1 MESRFESSWEHY
13 GTVLA
18 LIRTLTNP
26 HTIMGQALPNT
37 REPIHGA
44 ALTIGE
50 RQIIERKI
58 ERGTSNIRAE
68 ADLNKIRVAYT
79 QQGPFTICM
88 VSTPGSLPAMP
99 GLYTPGT
106 LQVAVGRRSATRTTC
121 TIRTWV
127 AAWPSC
133 AP

>member
-1 MESRFESSWEHY
+1 
-13 GTVLA
+13 
-18 LIRTLTNP
+18 
-26 HTIMGQALPNT
+26 MGQALPNT

-106 LQVAVGRRSATRTTC
+106 LQVAVGASKCHPNDLYDPHLGRRMAFLRAVSA
-121 TIRTWV
+121 
-127 AAWPSC
+127 
-133 AP
+133 